1 MYLLYLQGK
10 KMLLKIGIA
19 FYLFLFGYACFMCSL
34 YFLGLLSG
42 LFWQGLAF
50 LVNLIACRRLVMAA
64 ETC

>member
-1 MYLLYLQGK
+1 
-10 KMLLKIGIA
+10 MLLKIGIA